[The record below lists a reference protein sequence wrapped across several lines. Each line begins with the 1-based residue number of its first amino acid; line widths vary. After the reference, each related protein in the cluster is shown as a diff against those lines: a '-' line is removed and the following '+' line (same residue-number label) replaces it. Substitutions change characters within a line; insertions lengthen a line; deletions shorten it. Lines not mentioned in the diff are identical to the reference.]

1 MKKTMLILAAVVMQ
15 TAAHAQT
22 VQLQAG
28 VPPTLEVQRL
38 APQLVVFAGG
48 DVNFANLVNG
58 LAFGVPVTL
67 TTPLQTG
74 LTEIVTFT
82 PTGAMT
88 PLAIAQTLES
98 ARQALIARG
107 VAIPTAQQ
115 LGVALAGGTLATAG
129 GSAQVNPLVTT
140 ATPVGTATAT
150 TNPSLLQ
157 SGVTLRNTSDSLLQ
171 RGISDTPPNFAGTS
185 TTPPRPLSAATSN
198 PAAPFAG
205 GTAPTTT
212 PATATTTGGTGTSAV
227 LGAPRPFGAA
237 R

>member
-1 MKKTMLILAAVVMQ
+1 MKRALLTLAALAMLG
-15 TAAHAQT
+15 TANAQT
-22 VQLQAG
+22 VQLQTG
-28 VPPTLEVQRL
+28 VPPALEVQRL

-82 PTGAMT
+82 PAGAMT

-107 VAIPTAQQ
+107 IAIPTAQQ
-115 LGVALAGGTLATAG
+115 LGVALAGGTLATVTG
-129 GSAQVNPLVTT
+129 TTQVTPLIT
-140 ATPVGTATAT
+140 T

-157 SGVTLRNTSDSLLQ
+157 SGATVRNTSDSLLS
-171 RGISDTPPNFAGTS
+171 RGISDTPAGFTGTS
-185 TTPPRPLSAATSN
+185 NTPPAPLSTARPNTT
-198 PAAPFAG
+198 APFG
-205 GTAPTTT
+205 GTTT
-212 PATATTTGGTGTSAV
+212 PAGAGGT
-227 LGAPRPFGAA
+227 RPF